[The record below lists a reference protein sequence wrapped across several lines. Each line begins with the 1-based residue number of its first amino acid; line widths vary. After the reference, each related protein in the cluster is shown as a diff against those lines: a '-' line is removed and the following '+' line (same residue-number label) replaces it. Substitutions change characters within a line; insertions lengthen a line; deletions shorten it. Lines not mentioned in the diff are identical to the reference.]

1 MAGAKKG
8 ATILVK
14 LASAAGTG
22 FFYVKKKN
30 PRTLP
35 RKLEVRAG
43 GMWESG
49 ARRQIDGRRGA
60 GVSRLAPGAGVVPHA
75 NRGSASSGAPLGGA
89 IKKGGPW
96 GGSARGDTPKQTR
109 RRRWR

>member
-1 MAGAKKG
+1 LLSLSLSFVLFSRTSTMAGAKKG

-35 RKLEVRAG
+35 RKLEVRSAFEG
-43 GMWESG
+43 G
-49 ARRQIDGRRGA
+49 RGRPA
-60 GVSRLAPGAGVVPHA
+60 
-75 NRGSASSGAPLGGA
+75 
-89 IKKGGPW
+89 
-96 GGSARGDTPKQTR
+96 
-109 RRRWR
+109 

>member
-43 GMWESG
+43 GMGESG